1 MLILLGDFG
10 PHRVVACACGL
21 GVAHCRCGI
30 QRTLWGWPLTGG
42 TNNGRGEEGRIGRL
56 RSKYGQGE
64 TIAQRGGEMT
74 ERATGG
80 GGAEWGPEAADPG

>member
-1 MLILLGDFG
+1 MPAGW
-10 PHRVVACACGL
+10 VK
-21 GVAHCRCGI
+21 
-30 QRTLWGWPLTGG
+30 RTVDVGYRGHWGWPFTGG

-74 ERATGG
+74 EGPQVVAGLSGALKPRTRASVHIHL
-80 GGAEWGPEAADPG
+80 ALSHKQYV